1 LVRGDWTYFL
11 SSGRSTMVPQLLLLL
26 PPVLSAPAPA
36 VPPVVRSLVGEY
48 TQQPMRVPS
57 NQTVGAPILG
67 NGEMG
72 VVIGGTPADNNLT
85 FFLGSNQFWAAPTS
99 GISQC
104 GFRDGDNLYFE
115 LGGGGGVRQIGG
127 VTVNAPGFVASAGC
141 SGGGGQ
147 GGAATCTGK
156 PEEYRA
162 WQRMANATVGTR
174 HTRGS
179 DGRSLSTESYVHAER
194 NLLGEH

>member
-1 LVRGDWTYFL
+1 
-11 SSGRSTMVPQLLLLL
+11 MAQQLLLLL
-26 PPVLSAPAPA
+26 VPAAAASPAPT

-72 VVIGGTPADNNLT
+72 VVVGGTLAHNNLT

-127 VTVNAPGFVASAGC
+127 VTVNAPDFVASAGC

-147 GGAATCTGK
+147 SGAAKCTGK

-174 HTRGS
+174 HTRGN
-179 DGRSLSTESYVHAER
+179 DGRSLATESYVHAER
-194 NLLGEH
+194 NILGVPSPLRSPLGPSLWF

>member
-1 LVRGDWTYFL
+1 MVLPTLLAAPLLVVGLGPTAAEA
-11 SSGRSTMVPQLLLLL
+11 
-26 PPVLSAPAPA
+26 APASA
-36 VPPVVRSLVGEY
+36 VPPVVRRLVGEY
-48 TQQPMRVPS
+48 TAQPMRVPS

-104 GFRDGDNLYFE
+104 GFRDGDNLYFS

-147 GGAATCTGK
+147 RGAATCTGK

-162 WQRMANATVGTR
+162 WQRMANATVGTL

-179 DGRSLSTESYVHAER
+179 DGRSLSTESYVR
-194 NLLGEH
+194 F